1 MSDDIV
7 AFLYFLKGLL
17 YCNLSS
23 NNRRLVSLANCA
35 VLNYRRFSDSEERSS
50 NYEVQNR

>member
-7 AFLYFLKGLL
+7 AFYTKWFM
-17 YCNLSS
+17 NLSS

-35 VLNYRRFSDSEERSS
+35 VLNYRRFF
-50 NYEVQNR
+50 

>member
-7 AFLYFLKGLL
+7 AFILLKGLL

-23 NNRRLVSLANCA
+23 NNRRLVSLVNCA